1 VDMYLGVLQDIWLA
15 VSPLIF
21 SKKWQEEKDAVL
33 NKIKPMLINL
43 NKQMKEQWSINYLTV
58 VDFRLADLI
67 SVVCAI
73 FPELTEQMKNMLDI
87 R

>member
-1 VDMYLGVLQDIWLA
+1 MYLGVLQDIWLA